1 MAEFHSLPVYK
12 AAIELEHQF
21 CASTQKAKRQLKYG
35 KVDKI
40 YQEIIDFIVK
50 VAFACDYEGDRLKL
64 IEESLEMMRR
74 IKIQVRI
81 ILDLGGMTRNGFAA
95 VVKAEEDVSRQ
106 LSGWKNS
113 LTNKNKSKD

>member
-1 MAEFHSLPVYK
+1 MAEFYALPVYK
-12 AAIELEHQF
+12 AAIELERQF
-21 CASTQKAKRQLKYG
+21 CASTQKTKRQLKYG

-50 VAFACDYEGDRLKL
+50 VAFACDYDGDRVKMIDEALA
-64 IEESLEMMRR
+64 MMRR

-81 ILDLGGMTRNGFAA
+81 ILDLGGMTKNGFAA

-113 LTNKNKSKD
+113 LTCKTKN

>member
-1 MAEFHSLPVYK
+1 MTEFHALPVYK
-12 AAIELEHQF
+12 AAIELERQF
-21 CASTQKAKRQLKYG
+21 CASTQKTKRQLKYG

-50 VAFACDYEGDRLKL
+50 VAFACDYDGDRVKMIDEALA
-64 IEESLEMMRR
+64 MMRR

-81 ILDLGGMTRNGFAA
+81 ILDLGGMTKNGFAA

-106 LSGWKNS
+106 LSGWKIS
-113 LTNKNKSKD
+113 LTCK